1 MGSITKK
8 NMEKVMKSIWNE
20 NLKMPQFNE
29 LAGDLHTEVCIIGGG
44 LCGLLTA
51 KKLVDRGINAIV
63 LEANRI
69 GSGQTSGTTGKIT
82 LQHGYIFD
90 KLLTNLG
97 TERAKAY
104 FHKNAQAVKDFEKM
118 VKDNMIDCD
127 FEKKSNYVYSIN
139 DEEKMIDEATA
150 AKKLGIDAHFVKN
163 IDVPFKVAGAVEVKD
178 QAQYNVIK
186 FLRSISKELEIYE
199 NSRVLK
205 VEGNT
210 AFTQKGSVRAEKVI
224 FACHYPFVNFPGWY
238 FGMMYCSMSYEIA
251 FEGARH
257 IEGMYIDEDKNGL
270 SLRQYKNFLILC
282 AGNHNTGKPG
292 GKYAD
297 VLKYAYVMFPKAKE
311 VIRWSAQYCMT
322 PDSSPYIGLYS
333 KKTPDWLVA
342 TGFNKWGMSSSMVAA
357 NILVDIICGVKDEE
371 AEVFSAKRKSLKDVS
386 RFLKNGAEAARGIA
400 KHALTLPKE
409 QISSV
414 KKGEGKIVSH
424 EGEKIGIYNDGD
436 TLYAVTVRCPHMGC
450 ELTWNAAEKSWDCP
464 CHGSRFSYDG
474 SIIDDPAQTS
484 IENDIS

>member
-139 DEEKMIDEATA
+139 DEEKMMDEATA

-163 IDVPFKVAGAVEVKD
+163 IDVPFKVAGL
-178 QAQYNVIK
+178 
-186 FLRSISKELEIYE
+186 LR
-199 NSRVLK
+199 
-205 VEGNT
+205 
-210 AFTQKGSVRAEKVI
+210 
-224 FACHYPFVNFPGWY
+224 
-238 FGMMYCSMSYEIA
+238 
-251 FEGARH
+251 
-257 IEGMYIDEDKNGL
+257 
-270 SLRQYKNFLILC
+270 
-282 AGNHNTGKPG
+282 
-292 GKYAD
+292 
-297 VLKYAYVMFPKAKE
+297 
-311 VIRWSAQYCMT
+311 
-322 PDSSPYIGLYS
+322 
-333 KKTPDWLVA
+333 
-342 TGFNKWGMSSSMVAA
+342 
-357 NILVDIICGVKDEE
+357 
-371 AEVFSAKRKSLKDVS
+371 
-386 RFLKNGAEAARGIA
+386 
-400 KHALTLPKE
+400 
-409 QISSV
+409 
-414 KKGEGKIVSH
+414 
-424 EGEKIGIYNDGD
+424 
-436 TLYAVTVRCPHMGC
+436 
-450 ELTWNAAEKSWDCP
+450 
-464 CHGSRFSYDG
+464 
-474 SIIDDPAQTS
+474 
-484 IENDIS
+484 